1 MNHIG
6 LYLKKIHN
14 RLRAEQNCAL
24 KALGVTGT
32 QLDFLE
38 YLYHCPDGRNTL
50 SDLAAFFDV
59 KHTSALHVV
68 KILEQN
74 HLLIREPA
82 PTDSRCRQLLLTDTA
97 IEIVTKNEAAIMRK
111 EKQLTRG
118 FSEEELNTLQQLLSR
133 LYQNLETSDTP

>member
-38 YLYHCPDGRNTL
+38 YLYHCPDGHNTL